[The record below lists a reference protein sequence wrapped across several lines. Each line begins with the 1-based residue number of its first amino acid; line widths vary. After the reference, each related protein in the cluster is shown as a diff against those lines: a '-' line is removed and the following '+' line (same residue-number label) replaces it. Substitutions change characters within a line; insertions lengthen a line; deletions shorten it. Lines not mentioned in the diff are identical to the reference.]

1 MALALLLGLGGCGGL
16 SGDLGGG
23 DGIREVHLAAL
34 PTPGLRA
41 SYRVQIGAILSGP
54 GARLLTAAQRSAS
67 TVQRY
72 VVVVTAVDAD
82 AFDAR
87 ITGDSL
93 EGAMVARFGRDW
105 SALRFEAENEGH
117 VTDADLPSFPI
128 LGEVFQMSHDVSGHW
143 SVGEVRPWGRTVMV
157 PPLVSVQMQ
166 GKVTL
171 KRVTRT
177 AGRRAAE
184 FDFEAAGDG
193 AYAGTRLGM
202 RLQSRYWVDLATGF
216 VLESRTTASGQFT
229 PAGEVIHLE
238 LKEERTLNGQD
249 SAGL

>member
-1 MALALLLGLGGCGGL
+1 MVLALSLGLGGCGGL
-16 SGDLGGG
+16 SGDLGGA
-23 DGIREVHLAAL
+23 DGVREVHLAAA
-34 PTPGLRA
+34 PTAGLRA
-41 SYRVQIGAILSGP
+41 SYRVQIAAILSGP

-72 VVVVTAVDAD
+72 VVVVTGVDTD
-82 AFDAR
+82 AFDVR

-93 EGAMVARFGRDW
+93 EGAMLARFGRDW
-105 SALRFEAENEGH
+105 SALRFESENEGR
-117 VTDADLPSFPI
+117 VTEADLPSFPI
-128 LGEVFQMSHDVSGHW
+128 LGEVFQMSRDVSGRW

-157 PPLVSVQMQ
+157 PPLVSVEMQ

-171 KRVTRT
+171 KRITRT

-184 FDFEAAGDG
+184 FDFEAAGGG

-202 RLQSRYWVDLATGF
+202 SLRSQYWVDLATGF
-216 VLESRTTASGQFT
+216 VLESKTTAYGQFT

-238 LKEERTLNGQD
+238 LKEDRTLNGQD
-249 SAGL
+249 SVGL